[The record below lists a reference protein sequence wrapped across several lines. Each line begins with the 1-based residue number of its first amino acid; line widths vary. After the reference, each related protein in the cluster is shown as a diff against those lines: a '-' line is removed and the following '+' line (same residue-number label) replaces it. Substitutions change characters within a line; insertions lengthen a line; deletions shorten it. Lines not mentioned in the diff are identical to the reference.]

1 MLDTN
6 VLLSA
11 LLFPGQKFDLL
22 LENVFSFHEL
32 VISNFLLDELRKV
45 VKKKFSTKT
54 EALERFI
61 SAISFE
67 FVIIPE
73 KYEQVVSIRDPN
85 DYPVLLSV
93 FTGNIDVL
101 VTGDKDFM
109 DLNLARP
116 EILTPAAYI
125 EKYVAKQ
132 SED

>member
-1 MLDTN
+1 MRVMLDTN

-11 LLFPGQKFDLL
+11 LLFPGQKFDSL
-22 LENVFSFHEL
+22 LENIFSFHEL

-45 VKKKFSTKT
+45 VKKKFPTKT

-73 KYEQVVSIRDPN
+73 KFEQVVPIRDTN
-85 DYPVLLSV
+85 DYPVLQSA
-93 FTGNIDVL
+93 FTGNVDVL

-109 DLNLARP
+109 DLNLPRP

-125 EKYVAKQ
+125 EKFV
-132 SED
+132 

>member
-11 LLFPGQKFDLL
+11 LLFPGQKFDSL
-22 LENVFSFHEL
+22 LENIFSFHEL

-45 VKKKFSTKT
+45 VKKKFPTKT

-73 KYEQVVSIRDPN
+73 KFEQVVPIRDTN
-85 DYPVLLSV
+85 DYPVLQSA
-93 FTGNIDVL
+93 FTGNVDVL

-109 DLNLARP
+109 DLNLPRP

-125 EKYVAKQ
+125 EKFV
-132 SED
+132 